1 MYRGRARN
9 APQIVRRHSSC
20 DPEYRPKKRR
30 TSASDRMTWPV
41 VPEVP
46 SDARLKSCQTQE
58 PRSRKFAS
66 SACTFVGRLRVNV
79 NNDLHSPA
87 TISNCAMRVV
97 GGLERE
103 LLRIHDGYHLA
114 GTREQGGFAQNLPV
128 MFSTNTGE

>member
-1 MYRGRARN
+1 MRVSSSARRKN
-9 APQIVRRHSSC
+9 HEVGSSH
-20 DPEYRPKKRR
+20 
-30 TSASDRMTWPV
+30 
-41 VPEVP
+41 
-46 SDARLKSCQTQE
+46 L
-58 PRSRKFAS
+58 
-66 SACTFVGRLRVNV
+66 SACTSVGCLRVNV